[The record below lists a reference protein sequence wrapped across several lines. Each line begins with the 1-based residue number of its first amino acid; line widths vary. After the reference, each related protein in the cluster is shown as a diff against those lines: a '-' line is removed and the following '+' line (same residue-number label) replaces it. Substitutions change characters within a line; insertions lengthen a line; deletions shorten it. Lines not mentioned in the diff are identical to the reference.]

1 MLQRHLGWQQMST
14 EPEHSQVVVF
24 YGDQPAHDHER
35 RAINQV
41 RAELDRRRIPATLLV
56 NFTVSRGARQIDLV
70 IITAQRCLNV
80 ELKHLDPAYPLYGP
94 LNGLWCQRLPDGT
107 ERTRDRNCYEQ
118 ALQETY
124 GLADVLTR
132 LWRKGEVPG
141 PARREFKKDIDT
153 VVGIDPRIPDGSV
166 LERHAYVT
174 AIGLDA
180 LVDRVVT
187 PGPGLAHW
195 SRRDWERVIREL
207 QLYAEGDDSAEELR
221 RVADAAALEEYRRN
235 FVEFLGAGLDPLVP
249 VSVSGPQPTTLGAV
263 ELAGL
268 LTGAERVLLTGESG
282 QGKSHLSRHAALSL
296 SAGGGLVIWLAA
308 DDYEKDRLGRSLSRA
323 VSPFTTEKPHPLL
336 AKAAERGVGITVI
349 IDALECCAHREELL
363 KQIQALQRQY
373 PASVLVSST
382 DGEEPQ
388 LMATRAIHVLAPGGA
403 EREQLAATYGG
414 DGAVAGSAEFR
425 TRLDL
430 ALAAQLK
437 TDMSAG
443 ATTTEVLDTFI
454 GKRAGSE
461 TVRAGLRALALA
473 MDSGVR
479 SVLAAGA
486 ASLILRRSAALA
498 GSPSAIDDTLA
509 CRLLSVRQGLVRFS
523 HERFARFLAAEELV
537 MSARDGVELAQ
548 LLGEPAHH
556 DLQHHALSLE
566 ADLGRR
572 YDAIRQMGSAELLAA
587 AAGGEFGADTAKQA
601 QADITELLVSA
612 TATAGSAVFDRGA
625 DVDDWMRGR
634 WRLQRAWTPMEFAA
648 LSAAGHCAHR
658 GMFLRE
664 IGALMDATDAVL
676 RNAMIELRDAG
687 SRRSISSVIAATF
700 APMASRDSLAASV
713 VASAAEHQRVF
724 TKALRAEPVPVATP
738 MWRHN
743 PRCFGRLYMAAT
755 LSHRIRH
762 PIDGENLPDLVDVG
776 LAAGGYHLRLE
787 LIQAAQFA
795 CGVLDSESRSRMIEV
810 LNSYQPDPGDWG
822 TSTLLI
828 EALASYDQIT
838 PMNSLESITAQID
851 EVLADHNDP
860 DHRRLAR
867 GIVASQFEDERILGP
882 YTEAIDA
889 LPEHQRLTLLA
900 MSALAP
906 GDGSISNPYTL
917 RHLAD
922 GVRGPDG
929 IIAAALA
936 HYAGKVPDDT
946 VVRSEDV
953 ASHLHGLQGWAKISE
968 TLPPS
973 TDPRDEPFAIAWR
986 LIDELLLRL
995 MRAEAD
1001 EAGADT
1007 IWRQLIADFPAHAAT
1022 ILSDTLHAD
1031 MSLVTFHDKPG
1042 HQFSPHRMIVDT
1054 YPEQLRQL
1062 AEWTLAHRAQLTRP
1076 DWPEA
1081 HGNLAVYA
1089 LRALA
1094 LVGTADTADLLRHH
1108 YVHDAALGRDAIAA
1122 VHEIDTRLEA
1132 GEIA

>member
-1 MLQRHLGWQQMST
+1 MST
-14 EPEHSQVVVF
+14 EQEHSQVVVF

-35 RAINQV
+35 RAINQL
-41 RAELDRRRIPATLLV
+41 RTELDRRRIPATLLV
-56 NFTVSRGARQIDLV
+56 NFTVARGARQIDLV
-70 IITAQRCLNV
+70 IITDQRCLNV

-107 ERTRDRNCYEQ
+107 ERMRDRNCYEQ

-132 LWRKGEVPG
+132 LWRKGEVPA

-153 VVGIDPRIPDGSV
+153 VVGIDPRIPDGSI

-180 LVDRVVT
+180 LVDRVAA

-235 FVEFLGAGLDPLVP
+235 FVEFLSAGLDPLVP
-249 VSVSGPQPTTLGAV
+249 VSVSDPQPKALGAAD
-263 ELAGL
+263 LAGL

-282 QGKSHLSRHAALSL
+282 QGKSHLSRHAALAL
-296 SAGGGLVIWLAA
+296 SADGGLVIWLAA

-336 AKAAERGVGITVI
+336 AKATQRGVGITVI
-349 IDALECCAHREELL
+349 IDALEGCPHREELL
-363 KQIQALQRQY
+363 KQIRALQRQY

-388 LMATRAIHVLAPGGA
+388 LTATRTIHLLDPGDA

-414 DGAVAGSAEFR
+414 DDAVAGSTEFQ

-430 ALAAQLK
+430 ALAAQVK
-437 TDMSAG
+437 NDMPAG

-454 GKRAGSE
+454 GQRAGTE

-523 HERFARFLAAEELV
+523 HESFARFLAAEELV
-537 MSARDGVELAQ
+537 LSARDGAELAQ
-548 LLGEPAHH
+548 LLSQPAHH

-566 ADLGRR
+566 ADPERR
-572 YDAIRQMGSAELLAA
+572 YDAIRGMGSAELLAA

-612 TATAGSAVFDRGA
+612 TATAGSAVFDRS
-625 DVDDWMRGR
+625 DDIDDWMSGS
-634 WRLQRAWTPMEFAA
+634 WQLQRAWTPMEFAA
-648 LSAAGHCAHR
+648 LSAAGRCAHR
-658 GMFLRE
+658 GLFLGE
-664 IGALMDATDAVL
+664 IGALMDATDTVL

-687 SRRSISSVIAATF
+687 SRRSISTVIAASF

-724 TKALRAEPVPVATP
+724 TKALPAEPAPVATP
-738 MWRHN
+738 LWRHN
-743 PRCFGRLYMAAT
+743 SRCFGRLYLAAI
-755 LSHRIRH
+755 LSQRIRH
-762 PIDGENLPDLVDVG
+762 PIDGQNLPDLVETG

-795 CGVLDSESRSRMIEV
+795 CRVLDSGSRTRMINV
-810 LNSYQPDPGDWG
+810 LNAYQPDPGDWG
-822 TSTLLI
+822 TSSLLI

-838 PMNSLESITAQID
+838 PMTTLKAITEQIN
-851 EVLADHNDP
+851 EVLVDHNDP
-860 DHRRLAR
+860 DRRRLAR
-867 GIVASQFEDERILGP
+867 GIVASQYEDERILGP

-889 LPEHQRLTLLA
+889 LPEHKRLTLFA
-900 MSALAP
+900 MSVLAP
-906 GDGSISNPYTL
+906 GYGSISNPYAL

-922 GVRGPDG
+922 GVRSPDG
-929 IIAAALA
+929 IIGAALA
-936 HYAGKVPDDT
+936 HYAGAVPDDT

-973 TDPRDEPFAIAWR
+973 TNSRDEPFAVAWR
-986 LIDELLLRL
+986 MFDELLLRL
-995 MRAEAD
+995 VRAEAD
-1001 EAGADT
+1001 EAAADA
-1007 IWRQLIADFPAHAAT
+1007 IWRQLLADFPAHAAQ
-1022 ILSDTLHAD
+1022 IMSDIYRAD
-1031 MSLVTFHDKPG
+1031 MSLVTYHDKPG
-1042 HQFSPHRMIVDT
+1042 QEFSPHRMLVHT

-1062 AEWTLAHRAQLTRP
+1062 TEWALAHRAQLTRP
-1076 DWPEA
+1076 DWPHA
-1081 HGNLAVYA
+1081 YGDLAVYA
-1089 LRALA
+1089 IRTLA

-1108 YVHDAALGRDAIAA
+1108 YIHDTALGREAIHA
-1122 VHEIDTRLEA
+1122 VQAIDTRLA
-1132 GEIA
+1132 AR